1 MLEILILAIVQGI
14 SEFIPVSSSSHLIIT
29 SEYLNFKRSNLALD
43 VSLHIGSFFAVIFYF
58 RFEILKFLDN
68 KILFLKILVSS
79 IPVMIAGFL
88 LVKFDIVNQLR
99 NLKVIGWTTLLFGI
113 ILYFSDR
120 FETSKNLSKNFSY
133 KSAMIIGFFQ
143 VLSLI
148 PGVSRSGITISS
160 ARLLKFNR
168 VDSAKISFLLS
179 IPTLAIVSIYGLRE
193 IFLSENPEFSFTNFI
208 AIIFSFIFS
217 YLTIKYLLL
226 FLKKFSLNI
235 FVVYRIILGLIILL
249 ISYL

>member
-29 SEYLNFKRSNLALD
+29 SEYLNFKSSNLALD

-120 FETSKNLSKNFSY
+120 FETSKNLRKNFSY
-133 KSAMIIGFFQ
+133 HHG
-143 VLSLI
+143 
-148 PGVSRSGITISS
+148 
-160 ARLLKFNR
+160 
-168 VDSAKISFLLS
+168 
-179 IPTLAIVSIYGLRE
+179 
-193 IFLSENPEFSFTNFI
+193 
-208 AIIFSFIFS
+208 
-217 YLTIKYLLL
+217 
-226 FLKKFSLNI
+226 
-235 FVVYRIILGLIILL
+235 
-249 ISYL
+249 

>member
-29 SEYLNFKRSNLALD
+29 SKYLNFKSSNLALD

-148 PGVSRSGITISS
+148 PGVSIWHNY
-160 ARLLKFNR
+160 KFC
-168 VDSAKISFLLS
+168 
-179 IPTLAIVSIYGLRE
+179 
-193 IFLSENPEFSFTNFI
+193 
-208 AIIFSFIFS
+208 
-217 YLTIKYLLL
+217 
-226 FLKKFSLNI
+226 
-235 FVVYRIILGLIILL
+235 
-249 ISYL
+249 

>member
-29 SEYLNFKRSNLALD
+29 SEYLNFKSSNLALD

-120 FETSKNLSKNFSY
+120 FETSKNLSKKLSY
-133 KSAMIIGFFQ
+133 KSALIIVFFQ

-160 ARLLKFNR
+160 Q
-168 VDSAKISFLLS
+168 I
-179 IPTLAIVSIYGLRE
+179 IE
-193 IFLSENPEFSFTNFI
+193 I
-208 AIIFSFIFS
+208 
-217 YLTIKYLLL
+217 
-226 FLKKFSLNI
+226 
-235 FVVYRIILGLIILL
+235 
-249 ISYL
+249 